1 METTNDMTIKEYS
14 ERKNERALSEK
25 RKGNDATNQTNEIA
39 RSTLRP
45 YIMLTLIHAETRIIK
60 KTEIIQRITQLF
72 ECKAL
77 VLATEK
83 HEEKGTHYH
92 IGIWANDASKNTVRK
107 KIRNEFPEW
116 EGRSIDISLHKGW
129 GTICKYILKEDK
141 EPIIWGEFDLQQIQ
155 SIAWAQE
162 NHKEANSKVNNVAIL
177 KRLEQI

>member
-14 ERKNERALSEK
+14 ERKNERALSEET
-25 RKGNDATNQTNEIA
+25 KGNDATKQTNEMA

-83 HEEKGTHYH
+83 HEEKG
-92 IGIWANDASKNTVRK
+92 
-107 KIRNEFPEW
+107 
-116 EGRSIDISLHKGW
+116 
-129 GTICKYILKEDK
+129 
-141 EPIIWGEFDLQQIQ
+141 
-155 SIAWAQE
+155 
-162 NHKEANSKVNNVAIL
+162 
-177 KRLEQI
+177 